1 MDKYKITVYIV
12 IALSFVVSVP
22 FMFYYG
28 YKTFYVQNETVE
40 QKEDA
45 YHFAF
50 IAEEEDNEYWDE
62 IYQGA
67 KHAAAN
73 QSVYLDY
80 IAPKK
85 ASNEEA
91 LTLLDRMIAAK
102 VDGII
107 IYGMDH
113 QRFTELVHKGA
124 ERGIPVVTVDAD
136 MQNSERK
143 AYLGSNNQEAGKKLA
158 QTVMENT
165 QEDNDIGIIIGR
177 EDSVSQQER
186 LEGFEQE
193 IEKSDKAQI
202 SAQETSDMT
211 TIGASLAVYQMYK
224 EHPEITDFVGF
235 SALDGAGAAE
245 GLSDINPH
253 ADIDIYAFDKLPVTL
268 SWMKKGVI
276 KAAVD
281 QQPQKM
287 GEEAVYSMVQL
298 QGKDYVETPPFTETT
313 IIRKSD
319 VAEWEGDSHD

>member
-1 MDKYKITVYIV
+1 M
-12 IALSFVVSVP
+12 L
-22 FMFYYG
+22 YYG
-28 YKTFYVQNETVE
+28 YKSFYVQNETVE
-40 QKEDA
+40 TKDDT

-50 IAEEEDNEYWDE
+50 IAEEEDNEYWDQ
-62 IYQGA
+62 IYEGA
-67 KHAAAN
+67 KLAAAN

-113 QRFTELVHKGA
+113 QQFTDLVHKVA

-136 MQNSERK
+136 VEQSERK
-143 AYLGSNNQEAGKKLA
+143 AYLGSNNQEAGKKMA
-158 QTVMENT
+158 QTVLESAEEESN
-165 QEDNDIGIIIGR
+165 IGIIIGR
-177 EDSVSQQER
+177 EDSISQQER

-193 IEKSDKAQI
+193 IEKAGEAKI
-202 SAQETSDMT
+202 SARETSDMT

-224 EHPEITDFVGF
+224 EHPEITAIAGL

-253 ADIDIYAFDKLPVTL
+253 ADIDVFAFDKLPLTL
-268 SWMKKGVI
+268 RWMEEGFI
-276 KAAVD
+276 KATVD
-281 QQPQKM
+281 QQPQRM

-298 QGKDYVETPPFTETT
+298 QGKDYVETPPFMETT

-319 VAEWEGDSHD
+319 VKEQGANHRD